1 MFRPFNAPFP
11 AYCLLIMET
20 FPYSH
25 FRRED
30 MILRDHLALDRTV
43 LANERTFLAHIRT
56 SLTFLAAGLAL
67 IKLFPLSVGSRV
79 FGWIMIAAGILVMA
93 IGVRRVRQFNRK
105 LAKFRLEQELLN
117 EACRAK
123 LAETTGESGSS

>member
-1 MFRPFNAPFP
+1 
-11 AYCLLIMET
+11 MET

-56 SLTFLAAGLAL
+56 ALTFVAGGLAF
-67 IKLFPLSVGSRV
+67 IKLFPLSFGSQV
-79 FGWIMIAAGILVMA
+79 FGWIMFAVGILVMA
-93 IGVRRVRQFNRK
+93 LGIRRVRQFNRK
-105 LAKFRLEQELLN
+105 LAEFRVEQELLN
-117 EACRAK
+117 EAYRSKVAD
-123 LAETTGESGSS
+123 TTGESGSS